1 MAADKAIVI
10 KGSDK
15 GSSVTFWDR
24 SDCLHETPRQL
35 EVQNIYEDVKF
46 SGNVLTNLA
55 EKRNRKFKSFKK
67 TTNLGKLFLRYSK
80 VKILKL
86 LSAVLVRPVT
96 SNYGTPTEKVS
107 EYLDYVLKLIMQDSW
122 SYIKVSGDYLK
133 KIKNIGK
140 IQEGAVAVT
149 ADFVRLSPSIS
160 HDAGLEALQKGVS
173 ERDSLRCLL
182 RIQYG

>member
-15 GSSVTFWDR
+15 GSSVTFLDR

-35 EVQNIYEDVKF
+35 EVQNIYYEDVKF

-80 VKILKL
+80 VKILKR
-86 LSAVLVRPVT
+86 LSAVPVKPVT

-133 KIKNIGK
+133 KIKILVK
-140 IQEGAVAVT
+140 
-149 ADFVRLSPSIS
+149 FKR
-160 HDAGLEALQKGVS
+160 K
-173 ERDSLRCLL
+173 LL
-182 RIQYG
+182 